1 MMVAVQAS
9 GLIVM
14 SIGPLVS
21 RPPVSLWWAMIWIMS
36 ASLILSGSSAG
47 LLVSTMTTC

>member
-1 MMVAVQAS
+1 MIVAVQAS

-21 RPPVSLWWAMIWIMS
+21 SPPVSLWWSII
-36 ASLILSGSSAG
+36 
-47 LLVSTMTTC
+47 